1 MIFYIAWL
9 LLRWSWK
16 MSLRLVTL
24 IYNFLLTHYPTYKR
38 QLAKLNEMFRTALK
52 ALKAMIHKIKININN
67 LWIKLKNF
75 IMKLIKST
83 GSTEKPE
90 QKINSSFLIG
100 VFGSTAAAIFIT
112 RHNSTGPVKTFL
124 QITVFL
130 ILLGL
135 YQILIFFQKMYSL
148 SKWTTEAARFTKI
161 LVQAFWVLEFGTYV
175 LFTYLM
181 STRPQLTSYGFA
193 HFVEVTT
200 SQLTPLILLNES
212 LLLSLTLFPLLLLKL
227 VKKFVPKEVIL
238 LLFGL
243 TFHYT
248 FKTFYA
254 ELTQLLILSTWV
266 EIQQINLLSENITSL
281 NTAQSINLTNTKPLL
296 EHLTTLEVIENTHE
310 SYTSLFYSLVL
321 ISLKV
326 FHSVFI
332 LMILLVVI
340 LQYIKTSELSFS
352 LVSILVLNAIFLY
365 AFSIASAAPT
375 LIDELSLYS
384 SQITAPYE
392 GVNRGPS
399 LDFVTKNATNS

>member
-1 MIFYIAWL
+1 
-9 LLRWSWK
+9 
-16 MSLRLVTL
+16 
-24 IYNFLLTHYPTYKR
+24 
-38 QLAKLNEMFRTALK
+38 
-52 ALKAMIHKIKININN
+52 
-67 LWIKLKNF
+67 
-75 IMKLIKST
+75 
-83 GSTEKPE
+83 
-90 QKINSSFLIG
+90 
-100 VFGSTAAAIFIT
+100 
-112 RHNSTGPVKTFL
+112 
-124 QITVFL
+124 
-130 ILLGL
+130 
-135 YQILIFFQKMYSL
+135 
-148 SKWTTEAARFTKI
+148 
-161 LVQAFWVLEFGTYV
+161 
-175 LFTYLM
+175 M

-200 SQLTPLILLNES
+200 SQITPIILLNES
-212 LLLSLTLFPLLLLKL
+212 LLLSLTLLPLLLLKL
-227 VKKFVPKEVIL
+227 VKKFIPKEAIL

-266 EIQQINLLSENITSL
+266 EIQQINLLSDTITSL
-281 NTAQSINLTNTKPLL
+281 NTAQSINLTNTKPFL
-296 EHLTTLEVIENTHE
+296 ESLNTLEVVENTHE

-332 LMILLVVI
+332 LIILLVVI

-375 LIDELSLYS
+375 LIEELSLYS

-399 LDFVTKNATNS
+399 LDFVAKNATNA